1 MDIGFVE
8 SIMFQIAS
16 NGPEIDTDLNNK
28 YKKEDNRKDHQ
39 IFAEYL
45 KQQE

>member
-8 SIMFQIAS
+8 SIMFQITT

-28 YKKEDNRKDHQ
+28 YKNEDIRKDH
-39 IFAEYL
+39 
-45 KQQE
+45 